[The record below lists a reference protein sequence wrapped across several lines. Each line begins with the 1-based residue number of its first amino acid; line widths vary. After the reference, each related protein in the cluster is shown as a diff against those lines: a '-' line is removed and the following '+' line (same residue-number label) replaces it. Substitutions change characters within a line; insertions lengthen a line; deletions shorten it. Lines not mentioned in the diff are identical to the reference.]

1 MPTNVSIQKCSDYT
15 QPNLENSINESLR
28 LIGGIE
34 SYISPGDN
42 VLLKPNMLAGKPPE
56 SAVTTHPEFVKA
68 VIELVKKT
76 GAKVTV
82 GDSPGLGSSLKVGAK
97 CGIAQI
103 CEETDTELINF
114 TELTTVTNPNKDSTF
129 KIIEVAKEVLSF
141 NKIINLPKMKTHAQM
156 YLTMGVKNMYGCIP
170 GKRKHQW
177 HFEAGTN
184 TDFFA
189 SMILEL
195 CLFLN
200 PTLTIM
206 DAVTSMEGN
215 GPGSGTPRH
224 TGLIFASNNAVALDL
239 VATMALKAKPMD
251 IPILKSAITRSI
263 IKSDLSDIQIYGE
276 ELNTVTINNFDFPP
290 QISANFINK
299 LPNFIEQP
307 LRQSLSTR
315 PVVNHSTCTLCNIC
329 KDVCPAHV
337 ISSGEKITIEL
348 DNCIRCYCCQEMCPE
363 NSISVQEGL
372 LRKVLTKLR

>member
-1 MPTNVSIQKCSDYT
+1 MPTIVSIQKCSDYT
-15 QPNLENSINESLR
+15 QAKLKNSINESLN

-34 SYISPGDN
+34 SFVGPGDN

-56 SAVTTHPEFVKA
+56 SAVTTHPEFVKS
-68 VIELVKKT
+68 VIELIKET

-82 GDSPGLGSSLKVGAK
+82 GDSPGLGSSQKVGAK
-97 CGIAQI
+97 CGISKV
-103 CEETDTELINF
+103 CEETNTELINF
-114 TELTTVTNPNKDSTF
+114 TELTAVTNPDEHSTF
-129 KIIEVAKEVLSF
+129 KVIEVAKEVLSF

-200 PTLTIM
+200 PVLTIM
-206 DAVTSMEGN
+206 DGVTSMEGN
-215 GPGSGTPRH
+215 GPGSGTPRN
-224 TGLIFASNNAVALDL
+224 TGLIFASSNVLALDL
-239 VATMALKAKPMD
+239 VATKALNANPAD
-251 IPILKSAITRSI
+251 VPILKSAINRGLI
-263 IKSDLSDIQIYGE
+263 NEDLSDIQILGE
-276 ELNTVTINNFDFPP
+276 ELSTITINDFDFPP
-290 QISANFINK
+290 LISANFINK
-299 LPNFIEQP
+299 LPNFIERP

-315 PVVNHSTCTLCNIC
+315 PVVNSTTCTMCNIC

-337 ISSGEKITIEL
+337 ISSNEKIVIEY
-348 DNCIRCYCCQEMCPE
+348 DGCIRCYCCQEMCPE
-363 NSISVQEGL
+363 NSISVKEGL
-372 LRKVLTKLR
+372 LRKVLTKLG